1 MGPSIGF
8 SLRPWTATAEVVARP
23 SLPHL
28 LGRGVEEISTMSAQL
43 TSSSLRLVQET
54 MAANSVALAP
64 LEKAFVQP
72 TTATTGLQTYD
83 LEAPA
88 KLLYPVLT
96 PLRNKIPR
104 IGGGRGIQANWRA
117 ITAIN
122 PGNISAGL
130 GQGNRGG
137 VIDQTVKE
145 YFAAYRGIG
154 LDNYVT
160 FEADMSA
167 EGFQDLKS
175 TAVQSLL
182 RSLMIQEE
190 RIILGGNGITG
201 LGTTPTPSVT
211 AIGSGGQIA
220 TGTTVQVG
228 CVALT
233 MEGRTNSNLTTGVP
247 GILTRV
253 NADGSSENYGGGA
266 AAPSAVGSVSTVA
279 NNSSISGHVA
289 PVVGAFAY
297 AWYIG
302 SGGTQRLFAITT
314 INSFLFT
321 AVLPTTTQLFSAL
334 SGDNSVN
341 NLIFDGFAEIA
352 AKAGSGAYYAAM
364 PTGTDGVGSPLTPD
378 GSGGIVEVDAALQ
391 SFWDNYRLSPD
402 EMWVSSQEQNYFR
415 RKVLQAPSGTVP
427 LSRFTI
433 TTGQDQVRGGSSVR
447 GYLNPFGMGQA
458 QELPIRLH
466 PDMPP
471 GNIMFLSSEIPYAL
485 NDVANVYQIRTR
497 KDYYQIEWPLRTR
510 KYEYGCYADEVLQ
523 HYFPP
528 SMGFI
533 TNIAPG

>member
-1 MGPSIGF
+1 MSGSV
-8 SLRPWTATAEVVARP
+8 SESVRAVREV
-23 SLPHL
+23 
-28 LGRGVEEISTMSAQL
+28 
-43 TSSSLRLVQET
+43 
-54 MAANSVALAP
+54 MAANTPALGASP
-64 LEKAFVQP
+64 LNKLFVQP
-72 TTATTGLQTYD
+72 TTPTTGLQVYD

-104 IGGGRGIQANWRA
+104 VSGGRGIQANWRA

-122 PGNISAGL
+122 TTNVSAGL

-137 VIDQTVKE
+137 VMDQTVKE

-182 RSLMIQEE
+182 RALMIQEE
-190 RIILGGNGITG
+190 RILLGGNGITG

-211 AIGSGGQIA
+211 AIGSGGAIA
-220 TGTTVQVG
+220 SGVTVQVG

-233 MEGRTNSNLTTGVP
+233 MEGKRLANLVTGVP
-247 GILTRV
+247 QVISRT
-253 NADGSSENYGGGA
+253 NADGTTDTYGGGA
-266 AAPSAVGSVSTVA
+266 AAPSAIGSVATGAAS
-279 NNSSISGHVA
+279 SSISARVT
-289 PVVGAFAY
+289 PVVGAFGY
-297 AWYIG
+297 AWYLG
-302 SGGTQRLFAITT
+302 VAGVQYLVRITD
-314 INSFLFT
+314 INSFLYT
-321 AVLPTTTQLFSAL
+321 AALPATGQQFSTL

-341 NLIFDGFAEIA
+341 SLVFDGFAAIA
-352 AKAGSGAYYAAM
+352 AKPGSGAYWVAM
-364 PTGTDGVGSPLTPD
+364 PTGTDGIGTPLTPD

-391 SFWDNYRLSPD
+391 SFWDNYKLSPD

-415 RKVLQAPSGTVP
+415 RKVLTAPSGSVP

-433 TTGQDQVRGGSSVR
+433 ATAQNQVRGGSSVR

-458 QELPIRLH
+458 QEIPIRLH

-471 GNIMFLSSEIPYAL
+471 GTILFTTSELPYAL
-485 NDVANVYQIRTR
+485 NDVTNVYQVRTR

-510 KYEYGCYADEVLQ
+510 KYEYGCYSDEVLQ

-528 SMGFI
+528 SLGFI

>member
-1 MGPSIGF
+1 
-8 SLRPWTATAEVVARP
+8 
-23 SLPHL
+23 
-28 LGRGVEEISTMSAQL
+28 MSG
-43 TSSSLRLVQET
+43 TVSESVRSVREM
-54 MAANSVALAP
+54 MAANTPALSP
-64 LEKAFVQP
+64 LSPLNKAWLQP
-72 TTATTGLQTYD
+72 NSATTGLQVYD

-104 IGGGRGIQANWRA
+104 VGGGRGIQANWRA

-122 PGNISAGL
+122 SSNISAGL

-137 VIDQTVKE
+137 VMDQTTKE

-182 RSLMIQEE
+182 RALMIQEE

-201 LGTTPTPSVT
+201 LGTTPTPSLT
-211 AIGSGGQIA
+211 AIGSGGAIP
-220 TGTTVQVG
+220 TSTTVQVG

-233 MEGRTNSNLTTGVP
+233 MEGRRLTVVPTGIPQVV
-247 GILTRV
+247 TRT
-253 NADGSSENYGGGA
+253 NADGSTDTYGGGA
-266 AAPSAVGSVSTVA
+266 AAPSAVASVATVA
-279 NNSSISGHVA
+279 GSSSISAHVA
-289 PVVGAFAY
+289 PVVGAFGY
-297 AWYIG
+297 AWYFG
-302 SGGTQRLFAITT
+302 SGGTQYLVAMTN
-314 INSFLFT
+314 INSILYT
-321 AVLPTTTQLFSAL
+321 AALPGSGQTFASV

-341 NLIFDGFAEIA
+341 NLVFDGFAAIA
-352 AKAGSGAYYAAM
+352 AKAGSGAYWAAM
-364 PTGTDGVGSPLTPD
+364 PTGTDGIGTPLTPD
-378 GSGGIVEVDAALQ
+378 GSGGIVEIDAALQ

-415 RKVLQAPSGTVP
+415 RKVLTAPSGTVP

-433 TTGQDQVRGGSSVR
+433 ATAQNQVRGGSAVR

-471 GNIMFLSSEIPYAL
+471 GNVMFTTSELPYAL
-485 NDVANVYQIRTR
+485 NDVTNVYQVRTR

-510 KYEYGCYADEVLQ
+510 KYEYGCYSDEVLQ

-528 SMGFI
+528 SLGFI